1 MNDHTTEDIHNN
13 EDGTLSFLIDALE
26 VSQASV
32 ALSKQNIRIVGEDG
46 ALFDRAGTVMEV
58 DMTVE
63 GSEEDVLFALQDMI
77 KFIRP
82 YPKGF
87 SRER

>member
-1 MNDHTTEDIHNN
+1 MNDHITEDIHNN

-26 VSQASV
+26 VSQARV
-32 ALSKQNIRIVGEDG
+32 ALSKQNIRINDEND
-46 ALFDRAGTVMEV
+46 ALFDRDGKVMEV

-63 GSEEDVLFALQDMI
+63 GSEEDVLFALQDMA
-77 KFIRP
+77 KVIRP

-87 SRER
+87 SRKR

>member
-1 MNDHTTEDIHNN
+1 MEDIYDN
-13 EDGTLSFLIDALE
+13 EDGTFSFLMDALE
-26 VSQASV
+26 VTQARV
-32 ALSKQNIRIVGEDG
+32 ALSKQNVRILTEDD
-46 ALFDRAGTVMEV
+46 ALYDRQGRVMNV

-63 GSEEDVLFALQDMI
+63 GSEDDILFALQDMI

-87 SRER
+87 ARKRQ